1 MSILTPRSPKR
12 LASTYNA
19 AVEISTVR
27 NQLIRAIE
35 AARHRT
41 QRRRELTAEA
51 ERGYQ
56 IFLEQVATPV
66 TKMMASA
73 LKAEGQHFTVMTPGG
88 GLRLASDSRRD
99 DYVEF
104 ALDTLAEP
112 PQVVGR
118 ISYTRGSRTL
128 SDERPLKAG
137 TAPEAITEED
147 VLAFLLIALE
157 PWLER

>member
-1 MSILTPRSPKR
+1 M
-12 LASTYNA
+12 
-19 AVEISTVR
+19 
-27 NQLIRAIE
+27 E

-128 SDERPLKAG
+128 SDERPVKGG
-137 TAPEAITEED
+137 TDPEDITEED

-157 PWLER
+157 PWLGR